1 MTFPRA
7 VSAVVGPLRHRKGGS
22 IGQPVFI
29 RLPSG
34 GYQRLLAACSAFSPV
49 KVAGLVMV
57 GSLLWRSRR
66 RRGKDRRVLMRLVK
80 PAALRFVD
88 RVDGCSNPATFV
100 ARAWGCSL
108 ATRGCN
114 INGKVANSWSLPI
127 WCDGSSEE
135 VALRLTRRQAE
146 QWRLRKDI
154 LRECSRKANPH
165 AAIVSE
171 TLLLTEPGPNFTAAK
186 LGLTRS
192 GELEAVRKYRLDP
205 GAVNIT
211 REGDVHSNV
220 SRLPSVMREALLIDG
235 KSVVEF
241 DVKSAHA
248 VLLGVFYDG
257 ETGDQWYSERGRFME
272 EAESGFASIY
282 GVGNV
287 WKRGFL
293 AALNQPTRVAR
304 HASPGY
310 AEFER
315 LFPLLSDKV
324 ARLRSRDPLA
334 VGRRLRY
341 ELAEIMKRLIIEN
354 ARDGIRTVPVVDS
367 ALIALPED
375 AFERHRAEFRTA
387 WRLGAPIAE
396 ITGIAARIVGTD
408 GEDYIFHLGPAR
420 LSTGHEI

>member
-1 MTFPRA
+1 M
-7 VSAVVGPLRHRKGGS
+7 
-22 IGQPVFI
+22 
-29 RLPSG
+29 
-34 GYQRLLAACSAFSPV
+34 C
-49 KVAGLVMV
+49 
-57 GSLLWRSRR
+57 
-66 RRGKDRRVLMRLVK
+66 LVK
-80 PAALRFVD
+80 TAALRFVD
-88 RVDGCSNPATFV
+88 RVYGCSNPAMFV
-100 ARAWGCSL
+100 ARAWECDL
-108 ATRGCN
+108 VTKGCN

-127 WCDGSSEE
+127 WFDGRSEK
-135 VALRLTRRQAE
+135 VALRLTRRKAV
-146 QWRLRKDI
+146 QWRLRKEI
-154 LRECSRKANPH
+154 LRECSREANPH

-171 TLLLTEPGPNFTAAK
+171 SLALTEPGPNFQAAK
-186 LGLTRS
+186 SGLARS
-192 GELEAVRKYRLDP
+192 GELEAVRKYLFNP
-205 GAVNIT
+205 GGVNIT
-211 REGDVHSNV
+211 REGDVQSNV
-220 SRLPSVMREALLIDG
+220 SRLPSVMREALVIG
-235 KSVVEF
+235 GRSVVEF

-257 ETGDQWYSERGRFME
+257 ETGDQWYSERSRFTE
-272 EAESGFASIY
+272 EAEGGFASIY
-282 GVGNV
+282 RPDKV

-293 AALNQPTRVAR
+293 AALNQPSRVAR

-315 LFPLLSDKV
+315 LFPLLSGKV

-341 ELAEIMKRLIIEN
+341 QLAEIMKRLIIEN

-396 ITGIAARIVGTD
+396 ITGIAARIVGTG

-420 LSTGHEI
+420 LSTGARNMMAAEFMS

>member
-1 MTFPRA
+1 
-7 VSAVVGPLRHRKGGS
+7 
-22 IGQPVFI
+22 
-29 RLPSG
+29 
-34 GYQRLLAACSAFSPV
+34 
-49 KVAGLVMV
+49 MV
-57 GSLLWRSRR
+57 GSLLWQSRR

-80 PAALRFVD
+80 TAALRFVD
-88 RVDGCSNPATFV
+88 RVYGCSNPATLV
-100 ARAWGCSL
+100 ALAWGCDL
-108 ATRGCN
+108 VTKGCN

-127 WCDGSSEE
+127 WCNGSSEE
-135 VALRLTRRQAE
+135 VALRLTRRQALR
-146 QWRLRKDI
+146 WRLRKKI

-171 TLLLTEPGPNFTAAK
+171 TLFLTEPGPNFTAAK

-220 SRLPSVMREALLIDG
+220 SRLPSVMREALLIG
-235 KSVVEF
+235 GRSVVEF
-241 DVKSAHA
+241 DVTSAHA

-257 ETGDQWYSERGRFME
+257 ETGDQWYSERSRFME
-272 EAESGFASIY
+272 QAERGFASIY
-282 GVGNV
+282 GVGKV

-315 LFPLLSDKV
+315 LFPLLSGKV

-408 GEDYIFHLGPAR
+408 GEDYIFHLNPAR
-420 LSTGHEI
+420 LSTGARNMITAEFMS

>member
-1 MTFPRA
+1 
-7 VSAVVGPLRHRKGGS
+7 
-22 IGQPVFI
+22 
-29 RLPSG
+29 
-34 GYQRLLAACSAFSPV
+34 
-49 KVAGLVMV
+49 
-57 GSLLWRSRR
+57 
-66 RRGKDRRVLMRLVK
+66 MRLVK
-80 PAALRFVD
+80 TAALRFVD
-88 RVDGCSNPATFV
+88 RVDGCSNPATAV
-100 ARAWGCSL
+100 ARAWGCDL
-108 ATRGCN
+108 VTKGCN
-114 INGKVANSWSLPI
+114 INGKVANSWSLPF
-127 WCDGSSEE
+127 WSDGSDEK
-135 VALRLTRRQAE
+135 VALCLTRRQAE
-146 QWRLRKDI
+146 QWRLPKDI

-171 TLLLTEPGPNFTAAK
+171 TLALTEPGPNFQAAK
-186 LGLTRS
+186 SGLTRA
-192 GELEAVRKYRLDP
+192 GELEAVSKYRLNP
-205 GAVNIT
+205 GGVNIT
-211 REGDVHSNV
+211 REGDMHSNV
-220 SRLPSVMREALLIDG
+220 SRLPSVMREALLIG
-235 KSVVEF
+235 GRSVVEF

-257 ETGDQWYSERGRFME
+257 ETGDQWCLERARFMK

-315 LFPLLSDKV
+315 LFPLLSGKV

-341 ELAEIMKRLIIEN
+341 ELAEIMKPLIIEN
-354 ARDGIRTVPVVDS
+354 AKDGIRTVPVVDS
-367 ALIALPED
+367 ALVGVPED

-396 ITGIAARIVGTD
+396 ITGIAARIVGTN
-408 GEDYIFHLGPAR
+408 GEDCIFHLGP
-420 LSTGHEI
+420 TG